1 MAHGGRERIGR
12 IGGNGTVEPQ
22 QVPHHELHLGFLGI
36 ARTDDGQFYLARRI
50 FEDIGM
56 ALRRAADRRAAR
68 LTQFERAV
76 GVAVHEDALDRDF
89 LGLEFGDDRLHAPEN
104 FAEARGEIAL
114 RRPDHAA
121 RDVTQ
126 LGTLRIEHAIARA
139 LRPRI
144 DPQHPHSHDCH
155 PAYDSGNGRVNP
167 PRACD
172 DSILETKAPTR
183 ATASEPL
190 RAAIDAVME
199 LALTTEVAE
208 RRAAALEVAEIVR
221 TLEADDDVV
230 VAALLRPLLDAK
242 VLDPAA
248 AARRFGEP
256 ATRLAREL
264 NQLGQFGLPPDWTP
278 ERGLEAGQAEALR
291 KMLLAVVGDVRLVV
305 VRLAEQLQKMR
316 AAKAWDDD
324 ARRRVAI
331 ETREVYAP
339 LANRLG
345 VWQVKW
351 ELEDL
356 AFRYLQ
362 PFDYRRIAAALK
374 SRRSERE
381 LYIVELKSALQAAL
395 REAGIVARIDGRPK
409 HIFSIWRK
417 MQAKHLE
424 FEQLMDIRAARVLV
438 DSVAECY
445 GALGVVHSLWQFIPG
460 EFDDYIATPKDN
472 LYRSIHTAVIG
483 PGGEPVEI
491 QIRTHEMH
499 ANAER
504 GVAAHWRYK
513 EGGRSDQAY
522 ERKINE
528 LRNLLAP
535 AEGGETGRDFLDRV
549 RVDLFQDRIYAL
561 SPRGEIIDV
570 PVGGTPLDFAYQVHT
585 DLGHRTRGAKV
596 NGRMVPLDHRLRN
609 SDTVEIIAG
618 KMPQPSRDW
627 LSPQSGFLASPR
639 HRNKVRA
646 WFRKLNETDNKA
658 EGRAMFEREMQRLG
672 LASVPIPDLL
682 AELKLVSTEALHE
695 AMGLGDVTPA
705 QVAGAVQRLLHE
717 RDGIK
722 EAPPRPRPEAER
734 EPETHVQGI
743 GDLLSTY
750 AGCCKPVPPEPIVG
764 YITVGRGVS
773 IHARACQNL
782 ARLSTMAPARVLA
795 VTWGATSGGEFPV
808 DVEIEA
814 FDRRGLVRDVS
825 AALADEKISIRG
837 MNTLTDPRDSIARMR
852 IGISITGLPQ
862 LSKVLARIAQLPNV
876 IAARRRK

>member
-1 MAHGGRERIGR
+1 
-12 IGGNGTVEPQ
+12 
-22 QVPHHELHLGFLGI
+22 
-36 ARTDDGQFYLARRI
+36 
-50 FEDIGM
+50 
-56 ALRRAADRRAAR
+56 
-68 LTQFERAV
+68 
-76 GVAVHEDALDRDF
+76 
-89 LGLEFGDDRLHAPEN
+89 
-104 FAEARGEIAL
+104 
-114 RRPDHAA
+114 
-121 RDVTQ
+121 
-126 LGTLRIEHAIARA
+126 
-139 LRPRI
+139 
-144 DPQHPHSHDCH
+144 
-155 PAYDSGNGRVNP
+155 
-167 PRACD
+167 
-172 DSILETKAPTR
+172 LETTAPTR
-183 ATASEPL
+183 ATASEAL
-190 RAAIDAVME
+190 RSAYAAVAD
-199 LALTTEVAE
+199 LALPPAAAD
-208 RRAAALEVAEIVR
+208 RRAAAVEVAEILGM
-221 TLEADDDVV
+221 LEADDDVV

-242 VLDPAA
+242 ILEPTAA
-248 AARRFGEP
+248 AKRFGES
-256 ATRLAREL
+256 ATQLAREL
-264 NQLGQFGLPPDWTP
+264 IQLGEFGLPQDWTP
-278 ERGLEAGQAEALR
+278 ERGLEPGQAEALR
-291 KMLLAVVGDVRLVV
+291 KMLLAVVADVRLVV
-305 VRLAEQLQKMR
+305 VRLAEQLQRLR
-316 AAKAWDDD
+316 AVKSGDDEL
-324 ARRRVAI
+324 RRRVAI

-362 PFDYRRIAAALK
+362 PLDYRRIATALK
-374 SRRSERE
+374 TRRSERE
-381 LYIVELKSALQAAL
+381 RYIDELKSALHAAL
-395 REAGIVARIDGRPK
+395 ADAGIVARIDGRPK

-417 MQAKHLE
+417 MQSKQLA
-424 FEQLMDIRAARVLV
+424 FDQLMDIRAARVLV

-445 GALGVVHSLWQFIPG
+445 AALGVVHSLWQFIPG

-513 EGGRSDQAY
+513 EGGRGDQAY

-535 AEGGETGRDFLDRV
+535 VEGGETERDFLDRV
-549 RVDLFQDRIYAL
+549 RVDLFQDRIYVL
-561 SPRGEIIDV
+561 SPRGAVIDV

-596 NGRMVPLDHRLRN
+596 GGRMVPLDHRLKN
-609 SDTVEIIAG
+609 SDTVEIITG
-618 KMPQPSRDW
+618 KTPQPSRDW

-646 WFRKLNETDNKA
+646 WFRKQNESDNKA
-658 EGRAMFEREMQRLG
+658 EGRAMFEREVQRLG
-672 LASVPIPDLL
+672 LGNVPIPDLL
-682 AELKLVSTEALHE
+682 AELKLASTEALHE
-695 AMGLGDVTPA
+695 ALGVGDVSPA
-705 QVAGAVQRLLHE
+705 QVAGAIQRLLHGRE
-717 RDGIK
+717 GVKDT
-722 EAPPRPRPEAER
+722 PPRPRADSER
-734 EPETHVQGI
+734 EPEVHVQGI

-750 AGCCKPVPPEPIVG
+750 ARCCKPVPPEPIVG

-773 IHARACQNL
+773 IHARACANL
-782 ARLSTMAPARVLA
+782 GRLSAKAPARVLA
-795 VTWGATSGGEFPV
+795 VTWGTTPGVEFPV
-808 DVEIEA
+808 DLEIEA

-837 MNTLTDPRDSIARMR
+837 MNTESDRRDNIARMR